1 MAPRVPDGSS
11 HDDHR
16 RNAVLSGAQISAIN
30 RFPDDNPSPVLRI
43 DLDGRLMYAN
53 PASAGVLRAIGAG
66 VGERVPAEILA
77 RCRDA
82 AAVRA
87 FLELRSDS
95 RTYAVWPVLIEELG
109 FMNLYGMDVT
119 AERAIVKFPDQ
130 NPNPVLRI
138 DWEGRLVYGNRAS
151 DGLTAGL
158 GLAPGAT
165 LAADLRD
172 ALLGRAR
179 AADPNPLEVEA
190 GDRTYAL
197 LPVDV
202 PEFGFVNVYGTD
214 VTAVRERER
223 LARENERL
231 LLSILP
237 APIAQ
242 RLRDGEPLIA
252 DRFDDVTLLFADVVE
267 FTRLSSTLS
276 PSELVGVLNEVFS
289 AFDGLVDRYD
299 LEKVKTIGD
308 AYMVAGGLTDGSADH
323 TARVADMALALTAA
337 VDRIEAA
344 VRLGIRFRIGIHC
357 GPVVAGVI
365 GTRKFI
371 YDIWGDAV
379 NLASRMESMGT
390 PGRIQVTHAVK
401 ERLAGRFELEP
412 RGLIEVKGKGPTP
425 AWYLVARAGTS
436 GDAPRQSVAAV
447 GSPGPGHEHPA
458 AGSSIPPG

>member
-1 MAPRVPDGSS
+1 V
-11 HDDHR
+11 
-16 RNAVLSGAQISAIN
+16 
-30 RFPDDNPSPVLRI
+30 
-43 DLDGRLMYAN
+43 
-53 PASAGVLRAIGAG
+53 
-66 VGERVPAEILA
+66 AE
-77 RCRDA
+77 A
-82 AAVRA
+82 AAVRG
-87 FLELRSDS
+87 FLEFVSDS
-95 RTYAVWPVLIEELG
+95 RTYAIWPVPVEDLG

-138 DWEGRLVYGNRAS
+138 DWDGRLVYANPAS
-151 DGLTAGL
+151 AGLTAGL
-158 GLAPGAT
+158 GIAPGA
-165 LAADLRD
+165 LLEAGLRE

-179 AADPNPLEVEA
+179 AADPNPYEVDA

-197 LPVDV
+197 LPVDA

-214 VTAVRERER
+214 VTAVGERER
-223 LARENERL
+223 LARENEL
-231 LLSILP
+231 LLLNILP

-276 PSELVGVLNEVFS
+276 PSELVSVLNEVFS
-289 AFDGLVDRYD
+289 AFDGLVDHYG

-308 AYMVAGGLTDGSADH
+308 AYMVVGGLTDGTGDH
-323 TARVADMALALTAA
+323 TERVADMALALTAA
-337 VDRIEAA
+337 VDRIDSA

-379 NLASRMESMGT
+379 NLASRMESLGA

-401 ERLAGRFELEP
+401 ERLEGRFLLEP
-412 RGLIEVKGKGPTP
+412 RGLIDVKGKGPTP
-425 AWYLVARAGTS
+425 AWYLVARNRSAG
-436 GDAPRQSVAAV
+436 DVPWQSAAAFE
-447 GSPGPGHEHPA
+447 SPGAGEGHPA
-458 AGSSIPPG
+458 AG